1 MGVISLIYISMS
13 AALLITLRETLE
25 VALIVG
31 IVLAYLKKTG
41 SFGHVKFVWRGVLAG
56 VVLSVVL
63 AVVFNLLFGGFEGRA
78 EEIYEGVVML
88 IAAGLLTWMILWMLK
103 QRASLRANLEK
114 KVEGHLRGD
123 HPWGIFVLVLVATAR
138 EGIETVIFLQATLVN
153 SGFDATMLGAVLGMV
168 IAVVASF
175 VLFKGIAKVP
185 LRQFFTVSSVLLI
198 LFAAGLVAHGL
209 HEFIEAGV
217 VNFWTVEVW
226 NLNGVLD
233 EKGVLG
239 SLLKA
244 LFGYNG
250 NPALLEVVAYVGY
263 LGLAG
268 VNLMYRKK

>member
-1 MGVISLIYISMS
+1 MS

-31 IVLAYLKKTG
+31 IILAYLQKTG
-41 SFGHVKFVWRGVLAG
+41 NVGHRKFVWRGVFSG
-56 VVLSVVL
+56 VVLSVIL
-63 AVVFNLLFGGFEGRA
+63 AVVFNLLFGGFEGRS

-88 IAAGLLTWMILWMLK
+88 VAGGLLTWMILWMLK
-103 QRASLRANLEK
+103 QRASLRADLEK

-153 SGFDATMLGAVLGMV
+153 SGFDATMFGAVLGMV

-185 LRQFFTVSSVLLI
+185 LRQFFTVSSLLLI

-209 HEFIEAGV
+209 HELQEAGLISV
-217 VNFWTVEVW
+217 LSAQAWDVNWLVDE
-226 NLNGVLD
+226 NGV
-233 EKGVLG
+233 VG

-250 NPALLEVVAYVGY
+250 NPALLEVVAYLGY
-263 LGLAG
+263 LGFAG
-268 VNLMYRKK
+268 VMWRRVARV